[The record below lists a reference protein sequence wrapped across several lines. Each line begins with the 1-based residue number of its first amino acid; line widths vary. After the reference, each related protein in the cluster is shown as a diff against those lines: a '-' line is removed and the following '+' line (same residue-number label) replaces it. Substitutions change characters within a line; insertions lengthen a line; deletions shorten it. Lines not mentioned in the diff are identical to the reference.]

1 MSKIY
6 FVNIIKSGCC
16 IFCYLHFE
24 CIILFL
30 ILRCNYNILMKQDQP
45 KRITY
50 LFGAGASIGNGKLLS
65 DNKPTGIPVV
75 EKFNDDIKIFLDD
88 LKSHTLMVPDEEEQA
103 QFSKFKDQLNKTFL
117 KFEGMYS
124 FDTYAKSLFEKGEVK
139 ELVNLKLLLKA
150 YLVYRQFICEPDPRY
165 DLLFATLINARRLPP
180 YVNFLSW
187 NYDTQV
193 ELSLSKFS
201 GLDQG
206 KFLDFVQ
213 LGFKPTAYYK
223 SSLLKLNGTVSIKK
237 DFNKFEYCELQDK
250 PKYEDLLSNTI
261 SEIAE
266 FYLKDD
272 RSYHNPKMYF
282 SWENKGRFEEVLE
295 YSKEIVNK
303 TDILI
308 VIGYSFPTLN
318 RREDKLILNQLPPS
332 AQIYV
337 QCGGE
342 IDFIEIKSKIESL
355 APKFADRVDS
365 GTEFSIP
372 SKVIFVPQNK
382 EFYVP
387 FEFEN

>member
-1 MSKIY
+1 MEQ
-6 FVNIIKSGCC
+6 N
-16 IFCYLHFE
+16 
-24 CIILFL
+24 
-30 ILRCNYNILMKQDQP
+30 QP

-65 DNKPTGIPVV
+65 DDKPTGIPIV

-88 LKSHTLMVPDEEEQA
+88 LKSRTLMVPDEEEQA

-365 GTEFSIP
+365 GTLFSIP

-382 EFYVP
+382 EFYFP